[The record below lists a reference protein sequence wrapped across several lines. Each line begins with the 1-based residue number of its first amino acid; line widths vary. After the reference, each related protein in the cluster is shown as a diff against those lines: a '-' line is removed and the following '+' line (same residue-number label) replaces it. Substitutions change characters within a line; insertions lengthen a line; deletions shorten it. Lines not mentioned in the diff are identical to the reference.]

1 MSVLIS
7 GLGIKDE
14 YYRNGWLVLLKAN
27 AERSMSDAKDGSCVV
42 YFVQE
47 SGMGAIKIGA
57 TGNLKHRIDILRVS
71 SPYEMRVLAQVPGD
85 ERLEKYVH
93 HCFHSFRIRGEWY
106 RSTPEL
112 LACIE
117 ELKEGRPLLSDFE
130 RSQVEALSKAWAAPF
145 DERPKRKK
153 PRRRERG
160 APRNRTVQAL
170 IDEALA
176 QPEEP
181 ET

>member
-1 MSVLIS
+1 MSALFTGVFDP
-7 GLGIKDE
+7 KREE

-47 SGMGAIKIGA
+47 SGMDAVKIGV
-57 TGNLKHRIDILRVS
+57 TGNLKRRIDVLRVN
-71 SPYEMRVLAQVPGD
+71 SPFEMRILAHVPGD

-93 HCFHSFRIRGEWY
+93 HCFRSFCVRGEWY

-117 ELKEGRPLLSDFE
+117 ELKEGRPLLSDAE
-130 RSQVEALSKAWAAPF
+130 RLLAEELSKTWAAPF

-153 PRRRERG
+153 KKRG
-160 APRNRTVQAL
+160 GVTDRTLLRL
-170 IDEALA
+170 IDESD
-176 QPEEP
+176 E
-181 ET
+181 